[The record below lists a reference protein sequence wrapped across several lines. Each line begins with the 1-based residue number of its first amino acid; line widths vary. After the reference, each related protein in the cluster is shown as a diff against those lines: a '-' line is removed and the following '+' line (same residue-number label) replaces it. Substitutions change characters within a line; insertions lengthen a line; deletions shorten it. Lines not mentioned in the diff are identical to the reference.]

1 MVQRTVSAQV
11 ARQRL
16 GELLEGV
23 FYRGD
28 EVVIERAGKPMGVVI
43 PMAQYEQ
50 IEAARRRFWQKV
62 EEIREQ
68 NRDVDPEQVE
78 RDVQA
83 AVDAVRRERRL
94 AAQREQEA
102 RAAQKS

>member
-1 MVQRTVSAQV
+1 MQKTVSAQV

-23 FYRGD
+23 YYRDD
-28 EVVIERAGKPMGVVI
+28 EVVIERAGKPMAVVI
-43 PMAQYEQ
+43 PIAQYEQ

-83 AVDAVRRERRL
+83 AIDAVRREKRL
-94 AAQREQEA
+94 AAQREMEA
-102 RAAQKS
+102 REAQKA